1 MEMKFYRIVNSN
13 IPNINISSE
22 IANIL
27 IIDISSKINEYSNNR
42 DISSKIN
49 EYSNNRECFINSD
62 PRQ

>member
-42 DISSKIN
+42 
-49 EYSNNRECFINSD
+49 ECFINSD